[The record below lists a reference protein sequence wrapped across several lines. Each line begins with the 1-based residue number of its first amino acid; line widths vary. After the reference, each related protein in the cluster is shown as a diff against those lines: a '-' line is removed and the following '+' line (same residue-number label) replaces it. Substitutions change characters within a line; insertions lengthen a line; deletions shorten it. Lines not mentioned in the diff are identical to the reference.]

1 MHSIMLCM
9 SLVNYDK
16 ARYARAKLIR
26 INSVSRAVARQY
38 VDIAAAGA
46 NAPDANYSLTCG

>member
-16 ARYARAKLIR
+16 ARYARAELIR